1 MASYNFLGLVN
12 DVCRRLNEVELT
24 ESNFSSAVGFYAT
37 VKDAVNSAIREIN
50 QQQFEWPFNHDTQ
63 HEYLNEGEVRYL
75 VPRDVKTVDMDSFRI
90 IRDDDLGNSTV
101 RLKILSY
108 EDYLDKYVDQEYNT
122 SEEIRSIPRYV
133 FRTPSLEYGVV
144 PPPDKAYPIAYEYYR
159 SPVNLNLFSDVP
171 SIPEDFR
178 YVIVDGAMV
187 HAHNFRGDNESAQI
201 SQRQFDAGIKNM
213 RTLYIN
219 RYEYVRSTVRGQ

>member
-1 MASYNFLGLVN
+1 MADYNFLGLVN
-12 DVCRRLNEVELT
+12 DVNRRLNEVELT
-24 ESNFSSAVGFYAT
+24 ETNFSTAVGFYANA
-37 VKDAVNSAIREIN
+37 KDSINSAIREIN

-63 HEYLNEGEVRYL
+63 HEYLNEGDVRYFI
-75 VPRDVKTVDMDSFRI
+75 PRDVKTLDMDSFRI
-90 IRDDDLGNSTV
+90 PRDNSLGNETS
-101 RLKILSY
+101 RLKLISY
-108 EDYLDKYVDQEYNT
+108 EDYLDKYLDYEYNT
-122 SEEIRSIPRYV
+122 DDSVRSLPKYV

-178 YVIVDGAMV
+178 YVIIDGAMV

-201 SQRQFDAGIKNM
+201 SQRQFDNGIKNM

-219 RYEYVRSTVRGQ
+219 RYEYVRSTVRNQ